1 MREKTSLTKAR
12 TASSAHAVPV
22 AHVLSALSSKRT
34 LGLLLWFATSWAA
47 AGVEGAFG
55 TYPFGIAMLAS
66 VTGVTAMLPVLLGAL
81 LGSARI
87 PTVGGVHALL
97 ITLLAVTRLLLSAWL
112 MSPRNVLPHL
122 PRLSSLIAG
131 RRGSHVPA
139 VRRSEEVTMLR
150 ESIGVRMS
158 LASCTALF
166 VGTWSVVRGGFS
178 YYDLLGTIVS
188 ILLTPLLVYFLYAAT
203 ERRMRTSPMRE
214 LGLYVTCAALT
225 HVLQSLLG
233 GAFSAGIAFAF
244 AASVVTAVEYGL
256 YRGVLLGI
264 SCGTVLDVR
273 LLPCFALSAVMAT
286 LFRGHAGVRTSAAV
300 GRGTSSPVLG
310 ILAAGAT
317 SAAWAVY
324 AAGFDGVVTVLA
336 PIVTACAVLAPLY
349 SCGAMRRILPEN
361 VFGTESR
368 RTTSEVAMAYR
379 ARDGMDRRL
388 TELSECLTS
397 VSAVLEGMSERLSR
411 PGRDELYGICETS
424 FGSYCRGCAL
434 RGRCG
439 EARFSKLGAVIE
451 AMTRELLRDGVVSA
465 GTVPASLASH
475 CFNIGRILDDINRAA
490 GERIAERRSRDR
502 LAVTALDLSLAGEL
516 MREAHEAEEAE
527 CRLDR
532 ELSRRLRQLL
542 TYRDFGAGDVLVY
555 GDRVKRIFVRDIE
568 LTATRMGGDDIRR
581 LFEEVS
587 GIRLSQPE
595 FSVDG
600 GTISMTMHAVSSFT
614 CTSGRA
620 VCAANAARGY
630 GISGDTEVAVRSEG
644 DTRDEE
650 VLCRE
655 RFAER
660 VEERGSYSE
669 YEIGESSKSSEAC
682 EGEEVRIDVTDSL
695 PFEEYS
701 DELGNSGEERGDVS
715 GDAITSFEAWGRYYM
730 VISDGMGSGREAAL
744 TSGVCASILERLIR
758 SGAGLETALKLLN
771 GMIRAS
777 GRECSATVDIAEI
790 DLVTGEARFIKS
802 GAAPSFVLRDG
813 SIFRLQSKTVPI
825 GILRALDA
833 EMIRFNVMSGD
844 RVVMVSDGAARS
856 YEEVPWL
863 LDMMTSDAVILRGS
877 PRAAATRIVREA
889 ARRGS
894 TDDITAGVIC
904 IGGG

>member
-1 MREKTSLTKAR
+1 MKEKTSLTKAN
-12 TASSAHAVPV
+12 TVHAVRNANSVP
-22 AHVLSALSSKRT
+22 AALLSALASRRT
-34 LGLLLWFATSWAA
+34 LDLLLWFATSWAA

-55 TYPFGIAMLAS
+55 TYPFGIAMIAS
-66 VTGVTAMLPVLLGAL
+66 VTGVTAMLPVLLGVL

-97 ITLLAVTRLLLSAWL
+97 VTLLAVVRLVLSAWL
-112 MSPRNVLPHL
+112 VSPKNVLPHL
-122 PRLSSLIAG
+122 PRLSSLSSLSSLVAG
-131 RRGSHVPA
+131 LPHVPA
-139 VRRSEEVTMLR
+139 NRGAEEVTMLR

-166 VGTWSVVRGGFS
+166 AGTWSVVRGGFS
-178 YYDLLGTIVS
+178 YYDLLGTIASV
-188 ILLTPLLVYFLYAAT
+188 LLTPLLVYFLYAAT

-214 LGLYVTCAALT
+214 LGVYVTCAALT

-233 GAFSAGIAFAF
+233 GAFAAGIFFAF
-244 AASVVTAVEYGL
+244 AASVVWAAEYGL

-264 SCGTVLDVR
+264 SCGMVLDVR
-273 LLPCFALSAVMAT
+273 LLPCFALSAVMAA
-286 LFRGHAGVRTSAAV
+286 LLRGHGRERTSAAV
-300 GRGTSSPVLG
+300 GRGTSVYG
-310 ILAAGAT
+310 ILAAGAA

-324 AAGFDGVVTVLA
+324 ATDLDGVVTVL
-336 PIVTACAVLAPLY
+336 PPLVTACAVLAPLY
-349 SCGAMRRILPEN
+349 SCGVMRRILPEN
-361 VFGTESR
+361 VFGTVGAAR
-368 RTTSEVAMAYR
+368 RTSSEVAMAYR

-424 FGSYCRGCAL
+424 FGAYCRGCAL
-434 RGRCG
+434 RGKCS
-439 EARFSKLGAVIE
+439 EARFSKTAPVIE
-451 AMTRELLRDGVVSA
+451 AMTGELLRDGVVSA
-465 GTVPASLASH
+465 GVVPASLASH
-475 CFNIGRILDDINRAA
+475 CFNIGRILDDINRAV

-502 LAVTALDLSLAGEL
+502 LAVTALDLSLVGEL
-516 MREAHEAEEAE
+516 MREAHEAEECE
-527 CRLDR
+527 CRVDR

-542 TYRDFGAGDVLVY
+542 TYRDFGAGDVSVY
-555 GDRVKRIFVRDIE
+555 GSRMKRIFVRDIE

-587 GIRLSQPE
+587 GVRLSQPE

-600 GTISMTMHAVSSFT
+600 GTISMTMHTVRSFT

-620 VCAANAARGY
+620 VCAASAARGY
-630 GISGDTEVAVRSEG
+630 GVSSGTETAVRSEG

-650 VLCRE
+650 ELCRE
-655 RFAER
+655 RYAER
-660 VEERGSYSE
+660 VEECG
-669 YEIGESSKSSEAC
+669 GCGEAC
-682 EGEEVRIDVTDSL
+682 EGEKIRIDVTDSL

-701 DELGNSGEERGDVS
+701 GSGEERGEVS

-744 TSGVCASILERLIR
+744 TSGVCTSILERLIR

-825 GILRALDA
+825 GILCALDA

-863 LDMMTSDAVILRGS
+863 LDMMTSDAVLLRGS
-877 PRAAATRIVREA
+877 PRAAAARIVREA

-904 IGGG
+904 VA